1 MADAACTRVKALR
14 GLWRDPVLRLAAGLL
29 VVIGL
34 LWSSFGPFV
43 ARLTVDTFALGDRG
57 NAAVLAVFALVGVVA
72 PVWMG
77 IRADQKA
84 GAAAAWALA
93 VVGLGSAGP
102 WQWWALG

>member
-1 MADAACTRVKALR
+1 M
-14 GLWRDPVLRLAAGLL
+14 LRLAAGLL